1 MSFCKNCGKEL
12 KDEARFCAACGTPV
26 SEVVT
31 AQQQAQPYQPQKGQN
46 FARDIAQLNNTADY
60 TSQIDP
66 KDAAENKVYAILA
79 YIGILV
85 LVTIFGAP
93 KNSKFA
99 RFHANQGLT
108 LLIAEVIYGI
118 FTGIICGIIR
128 AIVPDYQFIFGGTGA
143 AVYSVVSVLLS
154 LISIVFL
161 VFAIIGIVNAAT
173 GKAKE
178 LPIIGKIKILK

>member
-12 KDEARFCAACGTPV
+12 KDNARFCAACGTPV
-26 SEVVT
+26 SEEGT
-31 AQQQAQPYQPQKGQN
+31 AQQQAQPQQSQAGQN
-46 FARDIAQLNNTADY
+46 FTQNIAQLNNTADY

-66 KDAAENKVYAILA
+66 KDAEANKVFAILA

-99 RFHANQGLT
+99 RFHANQGLV
-108 LLIAEVIYGI
+108 LLIAEAVYGI
-118 FTGIICGIIR
+118 FSGIISGIIR
-128 AIVPDYQFIFGGTGA
+128 AIVPDYQFVFGGAGA
-143 AVYSVVSVLLS
+143 AVYGIVSVLLS